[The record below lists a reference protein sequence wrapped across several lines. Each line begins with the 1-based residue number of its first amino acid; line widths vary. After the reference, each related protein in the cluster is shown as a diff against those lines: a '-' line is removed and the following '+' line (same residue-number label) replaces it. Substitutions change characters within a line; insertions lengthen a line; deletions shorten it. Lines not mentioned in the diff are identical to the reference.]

1 MTRAG
6 TSPARPRGWRSS
18 LRRSPLARRIVAYNL
33 VALALLVAGVLY
45 LDPFRDGLVIQ
56 RERALVVEAQLIA
69 ATLGAR
75 LEARPEGGAAEA
87 LRGVALPGDVDLEV
101 FDARG
106 ALLAASAGAG
116 HPRLAEPDLAPPPR
130 AVISEVF
137 DARRAAATAAPLPA
151 APLPAAVLPA
161 ATPPGA
167 PLGRA
172 AAMAVDALSRGVL
185 TEVEMGPGGAAFRV
199 AAPVER
205 EGRAVAA
212 LVATSAGGVIDQ
224 LARAE
229 REAVLRLFALAIA
242 LSIGLGLALA
252 STIAGPLSD
261 LAHAAEAGRGGSP
274 AKVRIPDLSARR
286 DEIGRLSGALRG
298 LVAALLD
305 RLDAEERFAADVAHE
320 IKNPLASLG
329 SAASALRSARRPEQR
344 ERLMGVIE
352 HDLRR
357 LDRLVSD
364 ISNASR
370 LDGELVREAEAP
382 FDLTRLLAG
391 LAEHMGL
398 AAAERGV
405 TLAAD
410 LPDGPIVVRGLEARL
425 AQVFVNLIDNAVS
438 FCEPGG
444 AVRLWARRRGGRVLV
459 VVEDTGPGI
468 PEAALSRVFERFYSE
483 RPEGQFGNNSG
494 LGLAIS
500 KQIVE
505 AHGGVI
511 WAENI
516 RAEAAR
522 EDPARGADDP
532 DPPPPP
538 DTGSCE
544 ADPPSDPPPDPPP
557 DPPLGARFV
566 VGLPA

>member
-1 MTRAG
+1 MSRGRPAAPGALAVTWAG
-6 TSPARPRGWRSS
+6 AARTPGRRRWGAS

-56 RERALVVEAQLIA
+56 RERALVVEAQLVA
-69 ATLGAR
+69 AAVGAR
-75 LEARPEGGAAEA
+75 LDGGTAEA
-87 LRGVALPGDVDLEV
+87 LRGVALPGDVEVEV
-101 FDARG
+101 FEPGGARVATSRG
-106 ALLAASAGAG
+106 AA
-116 HPRLAEPDLAPPPR
+116 PRRLAEPELAAAR
-130 AVISEVF
+130 RTVIA
-137 DARRAAATAAPLPA
+137 DALDALRAAASAAPRPPA
-151 APLPAAVLPA
+151 AASSD
-161 ATPPGA
+161 
-167 PLGRA
+167 RA
-172 AAMAVDALSRGVL
+172 AAMAREALTRGVL
-185 TEVEMGPGGAAFRV
+185 TEVEQGPGGAAFRV
-199 AAPVER
+199 AAPIER
-205 EGRAVAA
+205 DGRVVAA
-212 LVATSAGGVIDQ
+212 LVATSAGDVIDE
-224 LARAE
+224 LARTE
-229 REAVLRLFALAIA
+229 REGVLQLFALAIA

-261 LAHAAEAGRGGSP
+261 LAHAAEAGHGAA

-298 LVAALLD
+298 LVAALLE
-305 RLDAEERFAADVAHE
+305 RLDAEARFAADVAHE

-329 SAASALRSARRPEQR
+329 SAASALRAARPDQR

-382 FDLTRLLAG
+382 FDLVHLLSG
-391 LAEHMGL
+391 LAEHLGHG
-398 AAAERGV
+398 AGERGV

-410 LPDGPIVVRGLEARL
+410 LPDEPVVVRGLEPRL

-444 AVRLWARRRGGRVLV
+444 AVRLWARRRDGRVLV

-505 AHGGVI
+505 AHAGAI

-516 RAEAAR
+516 RAEAAP
-522 EDPARGADDP
+522 DDTARGADAP
-532 DPPPPP
+532 AAPPPS
-538 DTGSCE
+538 G
-544 ADPPSDPPPDPPP
+544 
-557 DPPLGARFV
+557 PPLGARFV